1 MARRPFMQTPPHSL
15 GTILKALRHIL
26 AADATPEAVLKD
38 IDVPVWYLLELEAD
52 HITVADGDTLTLIC
66 SCYKLTVDQLLML
79 SAAADLPEA
88 IVHMTI
94 QQYRT
99 YEVPNDLPDQPWPDS
114 TQVTPLITNSDPLAK
129 HTYADVLHCVRTQVE
144 DQSVTAVSALLNV
157 SPMAYWQME
166 AGQLPVPFWLQRKIA
181 FRLHLRNLTTLT
193 RATDI
198 LTTICQHLDIAP
210 EGLPTELRLP

>member
-1 MARRPFMQTPPHSL
+1 MQTPPHSL
-15 GTILKALRHIL
+15 GTILKALRHVL

-52 HITVADGDTLTLIC
+52 HIAVADGDTLTLIC
-66 SCYKLTVDQLLML
+66 SCYKLTVDQMIML
-79 SAAADLPEA
+79 SAAANLPEA

-99 YEVPNDLPDQPWPDS
+99 YEAPNGLPDQHWPDS
-114 TQVTPLITNSDPLAK
+114 TRMTPLIENPDPLAK
-129 HTYADVLHCVRTQVE
+129 HTYAEVLHCIRTQVE
-144 DQSVTAVSALLNV
+144 DRSVTAVSALLHV

>member
-1 MARRPFMQTPPHSL
+1 MQTPPHSL
-15 GTILKALRHIL
+15 GTILKALRHVL

-52 HITVADGDTLTLIC
+52 HIAVADGDTLTLIC
-66 SCYKLTVDQLLML
+66 SCYKLTVDQLIML
-79 SAAADLPEA
+79 SAAANLPEA

-99 YEVPNDLPDQPWPDS
+99 YEAPNGLPDQHWPDS
-114 TQVTPLITNSDPLAK
+114 TRMTPLIENPDPLAK
-129 HTYADVLHCVRTQVE
+129 HTYAEVLHCIRTQVE
-144 DQSVTAVSALLNV
+144 DRSVTAVSALLHV

-210 EGLPTELRLP
+210 EGLPTELRLS

>member
-1 MARRPFMQTPPHSL
+1 MQTLPHSL
-15 GTILKALRHIL
+15 GTILKALRHVL

-52 HITVADGDTLTLIC
+52 HIAVADGDTLTLIC
-66 SCYKLTVDQLLML
+66 SCYKLTVDQLIML
-79 SAAADLPEA
+79 SAAANLPEA

-99 YEVPNDLPDQPWPDS
+99 YEAPNGLPDQHWPDS
-114 TQVTPLITNSDPLAK
+114 TRMTPLIENPDPLAK
-129 HTYADVLHCVRTQVE
+129 HTYAEVLHCIRTQVE
-144 DQSVTAVSALLNV
+144 DRSVTAVSALLHV

>member
-1 MARRPFMQTPPHSL
+1 MRTPPHSL
-15 GTILKALRHIL
+15 GTILKALRHVL

-66 SCYKLTVDQLLML
+66 SCYQLTVDQLIML
-79 SAAADLPEA
+79 SVAANLPEA

-94 QQYRT
+94 QRYRT
-99 YEVPNDLPDQPWPDS
+99 YEAPNYLPDRPWPDS
-114 TQVTPLITNSDPLAK
+114 TQVVPLITNPDPLAK
-129 HTYADVLHCVRTQVE
+129 HTYADVLRCIRTQVE
-144 DQSVTAVSALLNV
+144 DRSVTAVSALLNV
-157 SPMAYWQME
+157 SPMAYWHME
-166 AGQLPVPFWLQRKIA
+166 AGQLPVPTWLQRKIA
-181 FRLHLRNLTTLT
+181 FRLHLKNLTTLT

-210 EGLPTELRLP
+210 DDLPMELRLP

>member
-1 MARRPFMQTPPHSL
+1 MQTPPHSL

-99 YEVPNDLPDQPWPDS
+99 YEAPNDLPDQPWPDS

-129 HTYADVLHCVRTQVE
+129 HTYADVLYCVRTQVE

-166 AGQLPVPFWLQRKIA
+166 AGQLPVPAWLQRKIA
-181 FRLHLRNLTTLT
+181 FRLHLKSLTTLT

-198 LTTICQHLDIAP
+198 LTAICQHLDIKP
-210 EGLPTELRLP
+210 DGLPTELRLP

>member
-1 MARRPFMQTPPHSL
+1 MQTLPHSL
-15 GTILKALRHIL
+15 GTILKALRHVL

-66 SCYKLTVDQLLML
+66 SCYKLTVDQLVML

-88 IVHMTI
+88 IVQMTI

-99 YEVPNDLPDQPWPDS
+99 YEAPCGLLEQSWPDS
-114 TQVTPLITNSDPLAK
+114 TRMTPLITNSDPLAK
-129 HTYADVLHCVRTQVE
+129 HTYADVLHCVRTQIE
-144 DQSVTAVSALLNV
+144 DQSVTAVSTLLTI

-166 AGQLPVPFWLQRKIA
+166 AGQLPVPVWLQRKIA
-181 FRLHLRNLTTLT
+181 FRLHLKSLTTLT
-193 RATDI
+193 RSTDI
-198 LTTICQHLDIAP
+198 LTAICQHLDITP
-210 EGLPTELRLP
+210 DGLPTELRLP

>member
-1 MARRPFMQTPPHSL
+1 MQTPPHSL
-15 GTILKALRHIL
+15 GTILKALRHVL

-52 HITVADGDTLTLIC
+52 HIAVADGDTLTLIC
-66 SCYKLTVDQLLML
+66 SCYKLTVDQLIML
-79 SAAADLPEA
+79 SAAAHLPEA

-99 YEVPNDLPDQPWPDS
+99 YEAPNGLPDQHWPDS
-114 TQVTPLITNSDPLAK
+114 TRMTPLIENPDPLAK
-129 HTYADVLHCVRTQVE
+129 HTYAEVLHCIRTQVE
-144 DQSVTAVSALLNV
+144 DRSVTAVSALLHV

>member
-1 MARRPFMQTPPHSL
+1 MQTPPHSL
-15 GTILKALRHIL
+15 GTILKALRHVL

-52 HITVADGDTLTLIC
+52 HIAVADGDTLTLIC
-66 SCYKLTVDQLLML
+66 SCYKLTVDQLIML
-79 SAAADLPEA
+79 SAAANLPEA

-99 YEVPNDLPDQPWPDS
+99 YEAPNGLPDQHWPDS
-114 TQVTPLITNSDPLAK
+114 TRMTPLIENPDPLAK
-129 HTYADVLHCVRTQVE
+129 HTYAEVLHCIRTQVE
-144 DQSVTAVSALLNV
+144 DRSVTAVSALLHV

-181 FRLHLRNLTTLT
+181 FRLHLRNITTLT

>member
-1 MARRPFMQTPPHSL
+1 M
-15 GTILKALRHIL
+15 
-26 AADATPEAVLKD
+26 
-38 IDVPVWYLLELEAD
+38 
-52 HITVADGDTLTLIC
+52 
-66 SCYKLTVDQLLML
+66 
-79 SAAADLPEA
+79 
-88 IVHMTI
+88 
-94 QQYRT
+94 
-99 YEVPNDLPDQPWPDS
+99 
-114 TQVTPLITNSDPLAK
+114 
-129 HTYADVLHCVRTQVE
+129 
-144 DQSVTAVSALLNV
+144 TAVSALLHV

>member
-1 MARRPFMQTPPHSL
+1 MTRRPFMQTPPHSL
-15 GTILKALRHIL
+15 GTILKALRHVL

-52 HITVADGDTLTLIC
+52 HIAVADGDTLTLIC
-66 SCYKLTVDQLLML
+66 SCYKLTVDQLIML
-79 SAAADLPEA
+79 SAAANLPEA

-99 YEVPNDLPDQPWPDS
+99 YEAPNGLPDQHWPDS
-114 TQVTPLITNSDPLAK
+114 TRMTPLIENPDPLAK
-129 HTYADVLHCVRTQVE
+129 HTYAEVLHCIRTQVE
-144 DQSVTAVSALLNV
+144 DRSVTAVSALLHV